1 MNRREIEKRIK
12 GEENF
17 IKRAEEEILDLRAA
31 VECSK
36 KALKMWKDELDGAN
50 RRRSQSIVVVEAN
63 SGLTLSN
70 DKCKSR
76 DELIATFKDAYK
88 FYVGRKP
95 TEKAVKTFLEKGE
108 ISAKNGVRYDFFA
121 VSA

>member
-17 IKRAEEEILDLRAA
+17 IKRTEEEILDLRAA

-36 KALKMWKDELDGAN
+36 KALKMWKDELDEAD
-50 RRRSQSIVVVEAN
+50 RRRRQSLVIVEAN
-63 SGLTLSN
+63 SGVTLSS

-76 DELIATFKDAYK
+76 DELEATFREAYK
-88 FYVGRKP
+88 YYLGRKP
-95 TEKAVKTFLEKGE
+95 TEKAVKTFLDKGE
-108 ISAKNGVRYDFFA
+108 ISAKNGVKYDFFA